1 MRSILAVA
9 EAHKKCSVSEV
20 TLVVPR
26 NGALSTES
34 STVAICPAEA
44 MRAVGAQAKKAG
56 GSLGTSWKVWQSIV
70 KAEAGDSSVD
80 LAALGNQLPIAGRA
94 APDRAGTSVLT
105 AAAAIGE
112 FVRNVRVGPRLEH
125 AGAEFSPRPY
135 QQHGIAWLSNLGA
148 GGILADEMGLGKTLQ
163 AIGHL
168 LLRSEAGHGPHLI
181 VCPSAL
187 ITNWRSELDRFAPGL
202 ATHTYRG
209 PDRALPGS
217 AGANT
222 LVIAG
227 YPSLRT
233 DAVELNRLDW
243 DSVFFDEAHVLK
255 NTRTKLAASARQ
267 LTAGRKYAM
276 TGTPIENH
284 LSELWSLVD
293 LTQPGA
299 IGDRRRFSQR
309 FVVPIEKRQSQPAF
323 ERLQQQIEP
332 LLLRRTKAQV
342 AGELPAKQENNVI
355 CELTAEQAGLYR
367 QAVASAF
374 GEGLGSGIG
383 RQGRILA
390 LLTEL
395 KTICNHPALVTRDTL
410 PLDGRSGKLDRLSE
424 ITGEL
429 LDSGERALIFTQY
442 RSTGELLA
450 RHLKAE
456 HSVRAPFY
464 HGGLSSDNRDKIV
477 ADFQKPNGPAILIL
491 SLRAAGY
498 GLNLTEASQ
507 VVHFD
512 RWWNPAVESQATDRA
527 HRIGQLKPVTVTTL
541 TSEGTIEE
549 HIARIHIRKKA
560 TAEVTETDASQAL
573 TKLSDEALLDTL
585 SLGW

>member
-1 MRSILAVA
+1 MRAILAIA
-9 EAHKKCSVSEV
+9 KEHAKCSVSEAM
-20 TLVVPR
+20 LAVPR
-26 NGALSTES
+26 AGKLSVEPQA
-34 STVAICPAEA
+34 VAICPVEA
-44 MRAVGAQAKKAG
+44 LNAIGGRAKKSG
-56 GSLGTSWKVWQSIV
+56 ETLGASWTGWQSIV
-70 KAEAGDSSVD
+70 KATGDQTTRAD
-80 LAALGNQLPIAGRA
+80 RLPIAA
-94 APDRAGTSVLT
+94 HSAVDRAGTSILT
-105 AAAAIGE
+105 AGAAVREYERNKAAATAL
-112 FVRNVRVGPRLEH
+112 NA
-125 AGAEFSPRPY
+125 AGAEFDPRPY
-135 QQHGIAWLSNLGA
+135 QQHGVAWLASLS

-168 LLRSEAGHGPHLI
+168 LIRMQGGHGPHLI

-187 ITNWRSELDRFAPGL
+187 ITNWRNELERFAPG
-202 ATHTYRG
+202 ADTHVYRG
-209 PDRALPGS
+209 PDRELP
-217 AGANT
+217 AANT
-222 LVIAG
+222 NTVVVAG

-233 DAVELNRLDW
+233 DLAELNRLTW

-255 NTRTKLAASARQ
+255 NTRTKLAFSARQ
-267 LTAGRKYAM
+267 LSGGSKFAM

-284 LSELWSLVD
+284 LSELWALVD
-293 LTQPGA
+293 LTNPGA
-299 IGDRRRFSQR
+299 LGDRRRFNQR
-309 FVVPIEKRQSQPAF
+309 FVAPIEKRRSQDAF
-323 ERLQQQIEP
+323 ERLQQSIEP

-342 AGELPAKQENNVI
+342 AGELPAKQEVNVI
-355 CELTAEQAGLYR
+355 CEVTDEQASLYR
-367 QAVASAF
+367 QAVARAF

-395 KTICNHPALVTRDTL
+395 KTICNHPALATKDKHAL
-410 PLDGRSGKLDRLSE
+410 AGRSGKLDRMTE
-424 ITGEL
+424 IVGEL

-442 RSTGELLA
+442 RATGEMLA
-450 RHLKAE
+450 KHLKDE

-464 HGGLSSDNRDKIV
+464 HGGLPTPKRDKLV
-477 ADFQKPNGPAILIL
+477 ADFQKPSGPALLIL

-507 VVHFD
+507 VIHFD

-549 HIARIHIRKKA
+549 HIARIHLRKKA
-560 TAEVTETDASQAL
+560 TAEVTESDASQAL